1 MRHVISTTLSRM
13 QRLLKPATAPADSA
27 LVLTGGGS
35 RASYQAGV
43 LQYIAEAFPDAHF
56 PILTGVSAGAI
67 NAAHLANHGGTF
79 PESVANLTAWWG
91 QIRTEHVLEPSS
103 SVGFLLKM
111 VRRGGREELGEAL
124 PRHGLVDTAPLRA
137 YLQEKLR
144 AENGHLSGIT
154 RNLEAG
160 SLKAFAVVTIN
171 YGTGQT
177 VSWMQGRNLNAWERP
192 NRVGITT
199 TLTVE
204 HIMASTSLPFLFP
217 AVRLGDAW
225 HGDGGVRLAHP
236 LAPAIYLGAD
246 RILAIA
252 TRYERSRSEA
262 DVPSA
267 YGYPPAAQIFGLL
280 MDAVFLDTLEQDGL
294 LLERINQL
302 VTQLPQRKRMGL
314 RPIRFLMIRPSVD
327 LGKLAGEYEPYLT
340 GVLRLLA
347 RGLGSGDTTSPDWLS
362 MLLFVPDYTR
372 RLIEIG
378 HRDAAQQ
385 HDRIAAFLAA

>member
-1 MRHVISTTLSRM
+1 MRDAIKAVLSRWPGL
-13 QRLLKPATAPADSA
+13 RPSTRRPADNA

-35 RASYQAGV
+35 RAAYQAGV
-43 LQYIAEAFPDAHF
+43 LQYIAEAFPEARF

-67 NAAHLANHGGTF
+67 NAAHLANHRGPL
-79 PESVANLTAWWG
+79 PESVGNLTAWWG
-91 QIRTEHVLEPSS
+91 QLNTEHVLAPSS
-103 SVGFLLKM
+103 SVGFLFKM

-137 YLQEKLR
+137 YLHEKLR
-144 AENGHLSGIT
+144 TDNGHLSGIT
-154 RNLEAG
+154 RNIEEG
-160 SLKAFAVVTIN
+160 HLKAFAVVTIN

-192 NRVGITT
+192 NRVGVMA
-199 TLTVE
+199 TLTIE
-204 HIMASTSLPFLFP
+204 HIMASTSLPFMFP
-217 AVRLGDAW
+217 AVRLGEAW

-246 RILAIA
+246 RILAIT

-262 DVPSA
+262 DVPSV
-267 YGYPPAAQIFGLL
+267 YGYPPAAQIFSLL

-302 VTQLPQRKRMGL
+302 VLQLPEHKRMGL
-314 RPIRFLMIRPSVD
+314 RPITFLMIRPSVD
-327 LGKLAGEYEPYLT
+327 LGKLAGEYEPHLT

-347 RGLGSGDTTSPDWLS
+347 RALGSSDTTSPDWLS
-362 MLLFVPDYTR
+362 LLLFVPEYTR

-385 HDRIAAFLAA
+385 HDKIAAFLSA

>member
-91 QIRTEHVLEPSS
+91 QIRTEQVLEPSS

-154 RNLEAG
+154 RNLERG

>member
-1 MRHVISTTLSRM
+1 MRTVIKTTLSGF
-13 QRLLKPATAPADSA
+13 QRLFKPGAPPADNA
-27 LVLTGGGS
+27 LVLTGGGT

-43 LQYIAEAFPDAHF
+43 LQYIAEAFPEARF

-67 NAAHLANHGGTF
+67 NAAHLANHRGTF
-79 PESVANLTAWWG
+79 AESVGNLTAWWG

-103 SVGFLLKM
+103 SIGFLLKM

-144 AENGHLSGIT
+144 TNNGHLSGIT
-154 RNLEAG
+154 SNIEAG
-160 SLKAFAVVTIN
+160 RLKAFAVVTIN

-177 VSWMQGRNLNAWERP
+177 VSWMQGRNLRAWERP
-192 NRVGITT
+192 NRVGVQT

-217 AVRLGDAW
+217 AVRLGESW

-252 TRYERSRSEA
+252 TRYEPTRSEA
-262 DVPSA
+262 NVPSV

-302 VTQLPQRKRMGL
+302 VTQLPVRKRMGL

-327 LGKLAGEYEPYLT
+327 IGKLAGEYEPHLT
-340 GVLRLLA
+340 GALRLLA
-347 RGLGSGDTTSPDWLS
+347 RGLGSSDTSSPDWLS

-385 HDRIAAFLAA
+385 HDKIAAFLSP

>member
-1 MRHVISTTLSRM
+1 M

-91 QIRTEHVLEPSS
+91 QIRTEQVLEPSS

-154 RNLEAG
+154 RNLERG